1 MNMKKAIIFVLGSTI
16 LLTTASIGTT
26 FAWYLS
32 ASEAEVEQFD
42 LYLKS
47 DDDLKIST
55 TGIKEEFYNELEL
68 SFEKD
73 IEEKHDSLFYPV
85 SSMYSSEW
93 IANKAEEPIFKRQ
106 YTGMADVNGVPYMA
120 NANKNMGYYTHE
132 LYLTSDE
139 THYITIDKD
148 LTKVIANTVYNKESA
163 KRNLKK
169 YPYISSEEEME
180 NNLNK
185 IVDSLRISILYYD
198 DENYNYWIIDPNKN
212 GDTIF
217 GGPLCANFTTSIL
230 DEKTES
236 GYYNT
241 YFDNSINDYKEICFG
256 EIYNRDKLIY
266 KSTPEQDDS
275 KLIGTP
281 STFNAIHKKGTYA
294 LDWEASLSN
303 MILGEDIAVEPSIT
317 LEEASNTVLIPVFAY
332 KNSKIIVSFYLEG
345 WDLDNINETMD
356 AGFMIDLAFMIAP
369 IEPPVEGERE

>member
-1 MNMKKAIIFVLGSTI
+1 MNMKKSIIFVLSSII
-16 LLTTASIGTT
+16 LLTVASISTS
-26 FAWYLS
+26 FAWYMS
-32 ASEAEVEQFD
+32 ASEAEVEQID

-47 DDDLKIST
+47 DDDLTISK
-55 TGIKEEFYNELEL
+55 TGIKEDFYHELEL
-68 SFEKD
+68 SFDD
-73 IEEKHDSLFYPV
+73 IEGSHDNVFYPV

-93 IANKAEEPIFKRQ
+93 INNKASEPIFKRQ
-106 YTGMADVNGVPYMA
+106 YTGMADVNGVPYMV

-132 LYLTSDE
+132 LYITGDVD
-139 THYITIDKD
+139 HYVTIDPN
-148 LTKVIANTVYNKESA
+148 LTKFVANTVYNKESA
-163 KRNLKK
+163 KRNLSK

-180 NNLNK
+180 DNLNK

-198 DENYNYWIIDPNKN
+198 DVNYEYWIIDPNKKD
-212 GDTIF
+212 DTIF

-303 MILGEDIAVEPSIT
+303 MTLKEDIAVEPSLT

-356 AGFMIDLAFMIAP
+356 AGFSINLSFMIAP
-369 IEPPVEGERE
+369 VEPPRSGD